1 MICSQRVSDLK
12 PKIVR
17 TNGCFCSLLQECVFG
32 MQSIAILELQKL
44 GKNALV
50 KLSVEAMRDISLLVL
65 SLQMGQKTYEMF

>member
-1 MICSQRVSDLK
+1 M
-12 PKIVR
+12 
-17 TNGCFCSLLQECVFG
+17 FG